1 MKKTIILR
9 AAALLAMSL
18 ILASCAAFGAR
29 GATGT
34 VRVALGGGT
43 GAKAG
48 NVNPGFLPIFTS
60 LTVTVSGPDMSPV
73 SATISLDGVTIDAT
87 NYQTFER
94 LLSASLEVPAGSGRV
109 VEIYAVPDWDLTE
122 LYYSLAE
129 PDNTYSYLSFV
140 KAYGGS
146 STVNVKA
153 SGTTNVSIRLEV
165 AETKILLPDS
175 AENASYIY
183 AADSV
188 FDTAP
193 AQTQVYLDSGRDL
206 EFDRY
211 GYLYAS
217 DADGI
222 MKYSNPEDP
231 DGSDTDHSGLPET
244 DSPLAYD
251 KTRDY
256 FYFISGGL
264 ASSADGLTISLPA
277 GWSLSDPPA
286 LAVDPSG
293 YVYASLNNAEYGPCI
308 ARLSVS
314 GTTATVVAAAS
325 YESLGLTVGMVEI
338 SQLTV
343 SDMQVKDGRLYIAA
357 GEHQPN
363 SSLHHGKIVEA
374 RLSDLAWLREIG
386 WADATDS
393 VPISDPSN
401 HFYGPTRFVALAP
414 RKLVFA
420 DEGLDAVEGKDIN
433 RVVEVDL
440 DTWSVSGV
448 SGIWTYDYGGV
459 PTPLDLTLFENY
471 MPIY

>member
-29 GATGT
+29 GGTGT

-73 SATISLDGVTIDAT
+73 SATVSLDNVTIDAT

-122 LYYSLAE
+122 LYYSLMTPTNAYNY
-129 PDNTYSYLSFV
+129 PTFV

-146 STVNVKA
+146 STVNVNA
-153 SGTTNVSIRLEV
+153 SGTTNVSIRLEA

-251 KTRDY
+251 KTNDQFY
-256 FYFISGGL
+256 FYYYDIDANYLRNSLTNSNIIF
-264 ASSADGLTISLPA
+264 ADSS
-277 GWSLSDPPA
+277 WSFRDFS

-293 YVYASLNNAEYGPCI
+293 YVYASLNNAGYGPCI

-386 WADATDS
+386 WADATETT
-393 VPISDPSN
+393 PIPDPSK

-414 RKLVFA
+414 RKLIFA
-420 DEGLDAVEGKDIN
+420 DEGIIGDTIDIN

-448 SGIWTYDYGGV
+448 SAE
-459 PTPLDLTLFENY
+459 LSLTLFANY
-471 MPIY
+471 RM